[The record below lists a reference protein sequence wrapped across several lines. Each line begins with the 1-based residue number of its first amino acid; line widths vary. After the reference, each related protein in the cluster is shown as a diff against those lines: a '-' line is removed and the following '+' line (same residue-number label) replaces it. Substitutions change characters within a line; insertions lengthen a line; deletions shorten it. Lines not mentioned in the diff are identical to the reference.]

1 MYEGEK
7 NSSAGRNRLENLYS
21 SYGILFWAEVARRES
36 EKFQINLRL
45 LHVHVSNA
53 SHSRE
58 AIYIKWN
65 RELGRQGI
73 KPSRNRLKFSSF
85 ISRKSLILFILDRE
99 DRGGEKKNLFL
110 HR

>member
-45 LHVHVSNA
+45 LHVHVSVRFPLA
-53 SHSRE
+53 WGDLHKMKSRM
-58 AIYIKWN
+58 
-65 RELGRQGI
+65 G
-73 KPSRNRLKFSSF
+73 
-85 ISRKSLILFILDRE
+85 
-99 DRGGEKKNLFL
+99 GGEAEDKTE
-110 HR
+110 